1 MVTELG
7 EYDVLRQKYE
17 DVSTQLN
24 YCKEHDSLM
33 AVHYKDTLDS
43 INNELSYYKQFA
55 QIQTDNVNNAEAQ
68 LFNKKNG
75 NESLR
80 KQRNAWRV
88 IAGVTIVIA
97 TLININND

>member
-7 EYDVLRQKYE
+7 EYDILRQKYE

-33 AVHYKDTLDS
+33 VIYYQDTL
-43 INNELSYYKQFA
+43 IKLSKQLVYYKEFA
-55 QIQTDNVNNAEAQ
+55 EIQTDNVNNAEAQ